1 MTVARDEKND
11 QIKDPLIG
19 QQLGDYRLTSLL
31 ASGGMARVYKGI
43 DHKLQRQAAVKVLE
57 QEKIAADN
65 TLTHRFRREARA
77 VAALEH
83 ENIITIYQYGEEAG
97 VYFLA
102 MKLVRGRDLAAELKR
117 LQRAGKRMPVERAL
131 RICEQVAAA
140 LDYAH
145 AAGVIHRDVKPSNI
159 LLDKNDKAVLTDFG
173 LVLRTAAETTLG
185 TAFGTP
191 RYIAPEQAVS
201 SNKAVPQSD
210 IYSLG
215 VILYELLTGQTPFN
229 GETPMQIA
237 LSHISDPP
245 PPPRSFNPDIPPAAE
260 AELLRAL
267 DKEPARRHRT
277 ASEMVRELKA
287 AYGLADSAP
296 AASVTAPSVTE
307 VADESASAADES
319 TSTEQKPPQNISV
332 RPPDTALSLAE
343 TYRSLRAVP
352 ARLFRGV
359 PPALI
364 LLIGAALFIT
374 ALFVLNGLGGA
385 AGAFGPQSSAPVA
398 MFYGENWFV
407 VVNQGDYTLDA
418 QPLVFVRGVPDAGR
432 DDFPGDRIPSDIL
445 PPGKCFLI
453 LQQNTRPDLP
463 EVCQPLAEKRHMR
476 DTLLIEPRLFFW
488 RREAMD
494 GTQHPT
500 FSVHYSGR
508 EIVTCPTV
516 RSGGGSAECRFNWPV
531 PRDAGAP

>member
-1 MTVARDEKND
+1 MTVARDDKND

-57 QEKIAADN
+57 QEKIAADS

-102 MKLVRGRDLAAELKR
+102 MKLIRGRDLAAELKR

-145 AAGVIHRDVKPSNI
+145 TAGVIHRDVKPSNI
-159 LLDKNDKAVLTDFG
+159 LLDKSDKAVLTDFG

-210 IYSLG
+210 IYALG

-229 GETPMQIA
+229 GDTPMQIA

-245 PPPRSFNPDIPPAAE
+245 PPPRSLNPDIPPAAE
-260 AELLRAL
+260 AELLQAL
-267 DKEPARRHRT
+267 DKEPARRPRT
-277 ASEMVRELKA
+277 AAALVHGLKV
-287 AYGLADSAP
+287 AYGLADPTP
-296 AASVTAPSVTE
+296 AASAAAPSVPE
-307 VADESASAADES
+307 AADEPA
-319 TSTEQKPPQNISV
+319 STEQNPPQDVSV
-332 RPPDTALSLAE
+332 RPPDTALPAE
-343 TYRSLRAVP
+343 TYRSRLAAP

-359 PPALI
+359 PPALA

-385 AGAFGPQSSAPVA
+385 AGAFGLQSGAPVA

-407 VVNQGDYTLDA
+407 VTNQGDYILNT
-418 QPLVFVRGVPDAGR
+418 QPLFFVRGEPDAGR
-432 DDFPGDRIPSDIL
+432 DDFSGDRIPRDTL

-453 LQQNTRPDLP
+453 LLQGTQPDLP
-463 EVCQPLAEKRHMR
+463 EICQPRAEKRHAS
-476 DTLLIEPRLFFW
+476 DALLIEPRRFFW
-488 RREAMD
+488 RRETMD
-494 GTQHPT
+494 GTQYST
-500 FSVHYSGR
+500 FSVYYDGR

-516 RSGGGSAECRFNWPV
+516 YSGGGSAECRFNWPV
-531 PRDAGAP
+531 PRDSGAP